1 MNFTAFLVDSI
12 FCELL
17 LFCGPSY
24 AGNFS
29 RGEKEATEA
38 ETPSRKIKRRGYQ
51 EVALP
56 LPIPDLLDH

>member
-1 MNFTAFLVDSI
+1 M
-12 FCELL
+12 
-17 LFCGPSY
+17 FCGPSY

-56 LPIPDLLDH
+56 LHIPDLLDH